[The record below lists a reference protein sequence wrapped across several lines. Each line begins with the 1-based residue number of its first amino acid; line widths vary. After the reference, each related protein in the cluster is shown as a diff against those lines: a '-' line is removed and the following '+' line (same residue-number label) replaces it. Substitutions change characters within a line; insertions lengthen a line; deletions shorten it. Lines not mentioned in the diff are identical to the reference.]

1 VGLTP
6 DARKIDRRMLG
17 RTGVVKFWPAG
28 SQLVLGEGI
37 ETTLAGAT
45 RVSYRG
51 GPLQPAWSAVAANPL
66 SKFPVLPGVERLII
80 LVDHDAGGKTAAA
93 CCTERW
99 TRAGRTVI
107 RLTPKQP
114 DFDFN
119 DIILSP
125 KSCNELRV

>member
-1 VGLTP
+1 
-6 DARKIDRRMLG
+6 M
-17 RTGVVKFWPAG
+17 VKLWPAG

-51 GPLQPAWSAVAANPL
+51 GPLQPAWSAVSTNPL

-80 LVDHDAGGKTAAA
+80 LVDHDAGGKTSAA

-125 KSCNELRV
+125 KSAQ